1 MRETRTSG
9 SEGGGI
15 GQPILPTPIK
25 KSANPG
31 GFSGSALNTYH
42 YRYSRQCGEAP
53 VTGHWMELAPSALA
67 RL

>member
-31 GFSGSALNTYH
+31 GFSGSALNTYE
-42 YRYSRQCGEAP
+42 S
-53 VTGHWMELAPSALA
+53 LAYCRWSLRDALGSETLLA
-67 RL
+67 SDAGQK